1 MENEKHFRLLKDDSI
16 EIDGVKLYR
25 IEATKDLPQHDVE
38 KGDLGGYVED
48 ECNLS
53 GNAWVGRNAKVY
65 GNAWVYG
72 EAVVTDD
79 ARVFENA
86 QICGNS
92 MVSGEA
98 KVYGSAEI
106 DENAQIEDK
115 VEVYGEAKV
124 CGNTL
129 IFGKAR
135 IYEEAQVSGGATVAG
150 GAQVYGDAVVNGN
163 AHVCENAQV
172 YGSAWVLGDAEVFG
186 NACVSGETEVRYGVC
201 LTDKA
206 YVKNNEDF
214 CFFYGFGRTNR
225 RTTFF
230 KTKEGN
236 IFVVCG
242 CFEGTLEKFVEQV
255 KETHGDNKF
264 AKEYLSIVEVVKIKF
279 DLQNI

>member
-1 MENEKHFRLLKDDSI
+1 MENEKHFKLLKDDSI

-25 IEATKDLPQHDVE
+25 IEATRDIPQHDVVKGE
-38 KGDLGGYVED
+38 KGGYVEKED
-48 ECNLS
+48 NLQD
-53 GNAWVGRNAKVY
+53 NAWVAWNAKVY
-65 GNAWVYG
+65 GNALVCDN
-72 EAVVTDD
+72 AVVAAD

-98 KVYGSAEI
+98 RVYGSAEI
-106 DENAQIEDK
+106 DGNAQIEDK
-115 VEVYGEAKV
+115 VEVYGESKVYGNVLVFEEAKIYENAKV
-124 CGNTL
+124 CD
-129 IFGKAR
+129 
-135 IYEEAQVSGGATVAG
+135 GATVAG
-150 GAQVYGDAVVNGN
+150 GARVYGDAVVNGN
-163 AHVCENAQV
+163 AQVCGNAQV
-172 YGSAWVLGDAEVFG
+172 YGSTWVLGDAEVYG
-186 NACVSGETEVRYGVC
+186 NACVSGVTEVRYGVC

-230 KTKEGN
+230 KTKDGE

-279 DLQNI
+279 NL

>member
-1 MENEKHFRLLKDDSI
+1 MENEKHFKLLKNDSI

-25 IEATKDLPQHDVE
+25 IEATRDIPQHFIE
-38 KGDLGGYVED
+38 KGDRGGYIEKED
-48 ECNLS
+48 NLQD
-53 GNAWVGRNAKVY
+53 NAWVGRNAKVY
-65 GNAWVYG
+65 GNALVCE

-86 QICGNS
+86 Q
-92 MVSGEA
+92 
-98 KVYGSAEI
+98 
-106 DENAQIEDK
+106 
-115 VEVYGEAKV
+115 V
-124 CGNTL
+124 CD
-129 IFGKAR
+129 
-135 IYEEAQVSGGATVAG
+135 GAAVAG
-150 GAQVYGDAVVNGN
+150 GARVYGDAVVNGN
-163 AHVCENAQV
+163 AQVCENAQV
-172 YGSAWVLGDAEVFG
+172 YGSTWILGDAEVYG

-242 CFEGTLEKFVEQV
+242 CFEGTLEEFMEKV
-255 KETHGDNKF
+255 KETHEDNKY
-264 AKEYLSIVEVVKIKF
+264 AKEYLAIVEVVKIKF
-279 DLQNI
+279 NL

>member
-1 MENEKHFRLLKDDSI
+1 MENEKHFKLLKDDSI

-25 IEATKDLPQHDVE
+25 IEATRDIPQHGVK
-38 KGDLGGYVED
+38 KGDRGGYIEKED
-48 ECNLS
+48 NLQD
-53 GNAWVGRNAKVY
+53 NAWVGRNAKVY
-65 GNAWVYG
+65 GNALVCE
-72 EAVVTDD
+72 EAVVTDE

-106 DENAQIEDK
+106 DENAQIEDE

-124 CGNTL
+124 YGNVL
-129 IFGKAR
+129 IFEKAE
-135 IYEEAQVSGGATVAG
+135 IYEDAQVSGDATVAG
-150 GAQVYGDAVVNGN
+150 VAQVYGDAVVNGN
-163 AHVCENAQV
+163 AQVCENAQV
-172 YGSAWVLGDAEVFG
+172 YGSAWILGDAEVYG
-186 NACVSGETEVRYGVC
+186 NACVSGETEIRYGVC
-201 LTDKA
+201 LTDEA

-242 CFEGTLEKFVEQV
+242 CFEGTLEEFIEKV

-279 DLQNI
+279 NL